1 MTYSTIK
8 GVIEAVLVAQG
19 LRRSSTFAITEE
31 GACIQEAGYALVRKA
46 LAVETRLAERV
57 FQMRL
62 VITVHISTAYEPSA
76 YDDNDD
82 ATGAQTEAIMVAF
95 EEISIDTLAAQQIS
109 AVTVGESKTSHEAD
123 GRLHEEFDLTI
134 IYRHQ
139 RT

>member
-19 LRRSSTFAITEE
+19 LRRSDNFDITQE
-31 GACIQEAGYALVRKA
+31 GAYVQDAGYALVRKA

-82 ATGAQTEAIMVAF
+82 TTGAQTEAIMVAF